1 MFNKKKEDSY
11 KINLEI
17 NKEEVL
23 KDIRCI
29 KKELKEVVKDC
40 KYEINKIKL
49 GRKDVLVVKV
59 HALYSTNDMKTIK
72 KELKKHLHRR
82 VLLIN
87 DTIDISHVISYK
99 K

>member
-1 MFNKKKEDSY
+1 MFDKKKEDSY

-29 KKELKEVVKDC
+29 KKEVKEVVKDC
-40 KYEINKIKL
+40 KYEINKLKL
-49 GRKDVLVVKV
+49 GRKDILVVKV
-59 HALYSTNDMKTIK
+59 HTFCSANDMKTIK
-72 KELKKHLHRR
+72 KKIKKHLHRR

-87 DTIDISHVISYK
+87 DTIDINHVISYK